1 MIWIILIISLPLA
14 FFITLFIMLKKES
27 RLEIYEEQESLLDNN
42 NINKQNK

>member
-1 MIWIILIISLPLA
+1 MIWIILIISLPFA

-27 RLEIYEEQESLLDNN
+27 RFDLEEEIESMMDNN

>member
-14 FFITLFIMLKKES
+14 FFIWLWIVLKKES
-27 RLEIYEEQESLLDNN
+27 RFDLYEEQEALIDNN

>member
-27 RLEIYEEQESLLDNN
+27 RFDLYEEQEALLDNN